1 MINFCKKT
9 GFLILLVAFISG
21 KLYSQPEKQNLL
33 IDKVVA
39 IVGDKIVKHSDIE
52 AEYTNYLMQGV
63 TQGGEARCQI
73 LEELLLQQ
81 LLLNQAEIDSVIVSE
96 TQVESELDARI
107 RYFINQIGSREKLE
121 EFYKKSIQ
129 EIKNE
134 FRSTIRERLLVQTME
149 AKITKDIK
157 ITPKEV
163 RSFYNKI
170 PEDSLPLINSEVEV
184 YHIVKQPLIS
194 EDAKEVAIFRLNE
207 IRERVVKG
215 EDFGTLAYMY
225 SEDPGSSK
233 KNGELG
239 FTCRGD
245 LFPEFESAAFAL
257 KENEI
262 STVIETKAG
271 YHIIQMLE
279 RRGECINVKHILIQP
294 KTSPEDLTKA
304 RQYLDN
310 VYALINMDSVSFYE
324 AAKRYSDDPS
334 KNNGGLIVNKYTGQS
349 RFEVTDLDPQ
359 IFFTIDKM
367 EVGQISKPVL
377 MKTDEGKQ
385 AYRIIFL
392 KTRTNPHKAN
402 LKDDYDRIQSTALE
416 DKKHKTIGEWIN
428 KKFENTYIRV
438 NEDYKHCD
446 FMYNWFNH

>member
-1 MINFCKKT
+1 MIKFFKNI
-9 GFLILLVAFISG
+9 LIFVLLVGSMPVFI
-21 KLYSQPEKQNLL
+21 YSQPQKQNIL
-33 IDKVVA
+33 IDEVVA

-52 AEYTNYLMQGV
+52 AEYTNYLMQGI
-63 TQGGEARCQI
+63 TQGGEVRCQI
-73 LEELLLQQ
+73 FEELLLQQ
-81 LLLNQAEIDSVIVSE
+81 LLLNQAAIDSVTVSE

-107 RYFINQIGSREKLE
+107 RYFVNQIGSREKLE

-134 FRSTIRERLLVQTME
+134 FRGTIKDRLLVQTME
-149 AKITKDIK
+149 SRITKDVK

-163 RSFYNKI
+163 RMFYNRI

-184 YHIVKQPLIS
+184 YHIVKQPPVS
-194 EDAKEVAIFRLNE
+194 EESKEVAKFRINE
-207 IRERVVKG
+207 LRERILKG

-245 LFPEFESAAFAL
+245 LFPEFESVAFAL

-262 STVIETKAG
+262 SPVIETKAG
-271 YHIIQMLE
+271 YHIIQMIE

-294 KTSPEDLTKA
+294 KISPDDLIKA
-304 RQYLDN
+304 RQFLDN
-310 VYALINMDSVSFYE
+310 IYALINMDSISFFD
-324 AAKRYSDDPS
+324 AAQRYSDDPS
-334 KNNGGLIVNKYTGQS
+334 KKNGGLIVNPYTGQS
-349 RFEVTDLDPQ
+349 RFEVNDVDPQ

-367 EVGQISKPVL
+367 EAGQISKPVL
-377 MKTDEGKQ
+377 MKTDDGKE
-385 AYRIIFL
+385 AYRLIYL
-392 KTRTNPHKAN
+392 KTRTDPHKAN

-416 DKKHKTIGEWIN
+416 DKRNKTIGQWVN
-428 KKFENTYIRV
+428 KKFETTYIRV
-438 NEDYKHCD
+438 SEDYKHCN
-446 FMYNWFNH
+446 FTYKWFNH